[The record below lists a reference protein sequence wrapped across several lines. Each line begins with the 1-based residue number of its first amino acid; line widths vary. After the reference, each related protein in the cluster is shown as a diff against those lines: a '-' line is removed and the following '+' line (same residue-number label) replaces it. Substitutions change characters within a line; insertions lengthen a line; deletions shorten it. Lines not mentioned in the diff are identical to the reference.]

1 MENRGGLGKPE
12 IPNGAAGGCGERS
25 SRGKRRTEQ
34 QGDAANGAAGGSG
47 ERSSMGKRRTEQQG
61 EAENGGKGGT
71 DLNFTY
77 CVIVYVPEVAPDL
90 GVAKVGEEMHVVLH
104 LLDVF

>member
-12 IPNGAAGGCGERS
+12 IPNGAAGGSGERSSRGNAANGAAGGCGERS
-25 SRGKRRTEQ
+25 SRGKRRTV
-34 QGDAANGAAGGSG
+34 
-47 ERSSMGKRRTEQQG
+47 GKVG
-61 EAENGGKGGT
+61 
-71 DLNFTY
+71 LNFTY

>member
-34 QGDAANGAAGGSG
+34 QGDAADGAAGGSG
-47 ERSSMGKRRTEQQG
+47 ERSSRGMRLTVGKVG
-61 EAENGGKGGT
+61 
-71 DLNFTY
+71 LNFTY